1 MNINNINELE
11 DYFQDNPSSNL
22 FPILSEYYLLN
33 KKIDRAQEICEL
45 GLKLNP
51 KSLDGLYVLSRILIL
66 KKDFIKSE
74 KTLKKIIKEDPNFFN
89 AYILLSQIY
98 WNQNKTVELKR
109 ILNKI
114 LLFDSNNTYANEGLK
129 KILILETNHKKTLTK
144 QKKTT
149 NISKINSSVELV
161 NDENIN
167 TIPITKDIATFT
179 MVEIFKSQK
188 LYKEALGVL
197 SVMKTKKNSNLKD
210 IKTKQSELTELL
222 KKQNAN
228 K

>member
-22 FPILSEYYLLN
+22 FPILSEHYLLN
-33 KKIDRAQEICEL
+33 KKIDKAKEICEI
-45 GLKLNP
+45 GLKFNSN
-51 KSLDGLYVLSRILIL
+51 SLDGLYVLSRILIL

-74 KTLKKIIKEDPNFFN
+74 KILKKIIKEDSSFFN
-89 AYILLSQIY
+89 AYIILSQIY
-98 WNQNKTVELKR
+98 WSQNETVKLKKV
-109 ILNKI
+109 LNKI
-114 LLFDSNNTYANEGLK
+114 LLFDSNNNYAKQGLK
-129 KILILETNHKKTLTK
+129 KILILENNEKKKLSNQKKTL
-144 QKKTT
+144 
-149 NISKINSSVELV
+149 NISKINSSTEFV

-197 SVMKTKKNSNLKD
+197 SVMKTKKNSNAKD

-222 KKQNAN
+222 KKQNTN